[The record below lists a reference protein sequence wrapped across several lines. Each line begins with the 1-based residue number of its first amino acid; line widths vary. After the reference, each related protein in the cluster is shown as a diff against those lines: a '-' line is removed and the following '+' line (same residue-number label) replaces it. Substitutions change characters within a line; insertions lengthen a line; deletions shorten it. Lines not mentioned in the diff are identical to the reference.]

1 MMEIACTHCQAKF
14 KVPDEKLPQGQ
25 VLSIGCP
32 KCKSK
37 ISIDTRSKTSQ
48 APPKPSAEKTL
59 IDEVSSGTY
68 DASEKPFDF
77 VEEGTKT
84 ALVCEP
90 DAAIRNKIETILKQN
105 EFHTTEPTAAM
116 EALKQMRFHVF
127 DVIVINELFD
137 TQEPQDNHVLHYLD
151 NLTMGVRRNIFVILL
166 TQTHR
171 TNDNMVAF
179 HKSVNLVVNLK
190 NLDQFEKIFT
200 RGLADYGAFYR
211 VFKESLVKAGLT

>member
-1 MMEIACTHCQAKF
+1 MEIACKHCQAKF

-25 VLSIGCP
+25 ILSIACP
-32 KCKSK
+32 KCKGK

-48 APPKPSAEKTL
+48 APPKPSSEKTL
-59 IDEVSSGTY
+59 IDEVASGTY

-77 VEEGTKT
+77 VEEGAKT
-84 ALVCEP
+84 ALLCEP
-90 DAAIRNKIETILKQN
+90 DAANRNKIETILKKI
-105 EFHTTEPTAAM
+105 EFHTTEPTSAL

-137 TQEPQDNHVLHYLD
+137 TQKPQDNHVLQYLD
-151 NLTMGVRRNIFVILL
+151 HLTMGVRRNIFAILL

-190 NLDQFEKIFT
+190 NLDEFEKILT
-200 RGLADYGAFYR
+200 RGLTDHDAFYR

>member
-1 MMEIACTHCQAKF
+1 MDIACTHCQAKF

>member
-1 MMEIACTHCQAKF
+1 MEIACTHCQAKF

-25 VLSIGCP
+25 ILSIACP

-59 IDEVSSGTY
+59 IDEVESGTY

-77 VEEGTKT
+77 IEEGAKT
-84 ALVCEP
+84 ALLCEP
-90 DAAIRNKIETILKQN
+90 DAANRNKIKTILKQN
-105 EFHTTEPTAAM
+105 EFHTTEPTSAM

-137 TQEPQDNHVLHYLD
+137 TQRPQDNHVLQYLD
-151 NLTMGVRRNIFVILL
+151 HLTMGVRRNIFVVLL

-179 HKSVNLVVNLK
+179 HKSVNLVVNLN
-190 NLDQFEKIFT
+190 NLNEFKTILT
-200 RGLADYGAFYR
+200 RGLADYEIFYR
-211 VFKESLVKAGLT
+211 VFKESLVKAGLV

>member
-1 MMEIACTHCQAKF
+1 MEIACTDCQAKF

-25 VLSIGCP
+25 ILSIACP

-59 IDEVSSGTY
+59 IDEVASGTY

-77 VEEGTKT
+77 VEEGAKT
-84 ALVCEP
+84 ALLCEP
-90 DAAIRNKIETILKQN
+90 DSGNRKKIEAILKQN
-105 EFHTTEPTAAM
+105 GFHTTEPTSAM

-137 TQEPQDNHVLHYLD
+137 TQKPQDNHVLQYLD
-151 NLTMGVRRNIFVILL
+151 HLTMGVRRNIFAVLL

-190 NLDQFEKIFT
+190 NLNEFKTILT
-200 RGLADYGAFYR
+200 RGLADYEIFYR
-211 VFKESLVKAGLT
+211 IFKESLAKAGLT

>member
-1 MMEIACTHCQAKF
+1 MEIACTHCQAKF